1 MSPLLPTVASYLDH
15 LPEGEASYPDCT
27 VKASLLRNA
36 LGARPLGPEV
46 PLPPTVRALVAH
58 PPPVSVWIPE
68 VHFNAVSIAIRD
80 VHFGGPTLDAYLAW
94 VYDQNRRLFTTAL
107 YRALFFVLSPE
118 RLLVGM
124 EKRWGSFRRGTEAS
138 VVERSSSA
146 VEIRVTAPPFLY
158 TETTV
163 RGMAAALQSA
173 IDCAGARRSHVE
185 GAQLSPTEVA
195 YRGRWG

>member
-1 MSPLLPTVASYLDH
+1 MSPLLPSVARYLEQ
-15 LPEGEASYPDCT
+15 LPEGDASYPDCT

-46 PLPPTVRALVAH
+46 PLPPAVRALVAH

-68 VHFNAVSIAIRD
+68 VQFNAVSIAIRD
-80 VHFGGPTLDAYLAW
+80 VHFPGPALDAYLAW
-94 VYDQNRRLFTTAL
+94 VYDQNRRLFTAAL

-124 EKRWGSFRRGTEAS
+124 EKRWGSFRRGTEAR
-138 VVERSSSA
+138 VVERSSST
-146 VEIRVTAPPFLY
+146 VEIRVTTPPFL
-158 TETTV
+158 TNEITV
-163 RGMAAALQSA
+163 RGLAAAMQSA